1 MSSQTVIS
9 RNPSTSQHVVNRN
22 PMSSVISV
30 ISKQPTSPQN
40 YLSFPITLPSG
51 IVNSPNYFVS
61 NKIFAK
67 TISTQT
73 VSNFPCPLISSGGRH
88 CLSVVYRD
96 DDDDDD
102 EEEDVVDRVQALNHV
117 DDKVSILAICLPST
131 CQKLFKK
138 IITL

>member
-1 MSSQTVIS
+1 
-9 RNPSTSQHVVNRN
+9 
-22 PMSSVISV
+22 MSSVVSV

-96 DDDDDD
+96 DDDDE
-102 EEEDVVDRVQALNHV
+102 EEEDVVDRVKALNHV
-117 DDKVSILAICLPST
+117 DDKVSYMFTT

-138 IITL
+138 IITF